1 MKKDVSLFGNKKVR
15 FLMNE
20 ENYTAEKLITD
31 LMILPLLQKNVTF
44 GLEITGEFITIC
56 SVMLFDVF

>member
-1 MKKDVSLFGNKKVR
+1 
-15 FLMNE
+15 MNE